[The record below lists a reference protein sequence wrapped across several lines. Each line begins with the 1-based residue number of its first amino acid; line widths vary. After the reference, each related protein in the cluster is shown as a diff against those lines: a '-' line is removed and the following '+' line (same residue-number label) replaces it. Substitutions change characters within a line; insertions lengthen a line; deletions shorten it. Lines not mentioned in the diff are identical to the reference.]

1 MAATNVVLRD
11 ATAEDVPALLS
22 LLLTSFRRFPLFD
35 ILYWPLHTDKENA
48 LDTIYFW
55 GRRLQKALW
64 NASATIIVAEILA
77 SDAIPD
83 KPGTLVNQLDQDSW
97 GMFNWISSK
106 PEFSQHN
113 PVTGKTIVAFALWR
127 WEGMP
132 TPTEYHSRLP
142 LCVKAQG

>member
-1 MAATNVVLRD
+1 MAATNVVLRE

-55 GRRLQKALW
+55 GRRLQNALW
-64 NASATIIVAEILA
+64 NASATIVVAEILT
-77 SDAIPD
+77 SDTIPD
-83 KPGTLVNQLDQDSW
+83 KPGTPVNQLDQDSW
-97 GMFNWISSK
+97 EMFNWISSI

-113 PVTGKTIVAFALWR
+113 PATGKTVVGFALWR
-127 WEGMP
+127 WKGMP
-132 TPTEYHSRLP
+132 TPTGKTSRLP
-142 LCVKAQG
+142 LLVRAQG